1 VSPAPAIAKP
11 FARLLRPD
19 PYQDLFRV
27 LADSS
32 EIAILVVSSEADRV
46 LSANHAF
53 LLLTGYSRPEVES
66 LQASRLFSVEGERS
80 ALPDALQRPAPGGAQ
95 ILELPLRRREGP
107 ALLVDV
113 DARPAGPG
121 GNHLLFS
128 IQPSSVR
135 QQAAQARL
143 TLQERMNALARM
155 AATLADRAAEGLPEA
170 LELART
176 LIGASALGLYRVS
189 PTAPDYL
196 LHGTLPEAFPLSLPV
211 SSIKSLDR
219 PTRWTLGQRPE
230 HVLHKSARAAGFAVL
245 HAAPVG
251 APTAWIG
258 ALVAAWRE
266 SAAVGEDVAT
276 VMELVAGLCDA
287 AIRIGVQRAA
297 LADLEKNV
305 SALETELEGQFAAA
319 GEGML
324 NLDADLRI
332 LRANPAAGQL
342 LGYPQRD
349 LAGLEA
355 REVLVGP
362 EDVSATL
369 LEALGHDRQAERGR
383 LTLHRRDGTPFS
395 ANLRAVPVLQG
406 PTRLLVLFSD
416 QSERKAI
423 EDRTEILAQRALLGE
438 VTAIFAHEVRNPINN
453 ISTGVQLVASR
464 LGKEHPLAESLERI
478 RKECLRLDQLMGDV
492 LFFAR
497 PLELKIEP
505 LDLADLTQR
514 LLGRWEPRL
523 RQAGVTTH
531 TAFEP
536 STPLAAADPRTLEQ
550 VIVNLISN
558 AMQAMASGGT
568 LSVTLAPSQTQ
579 QGAMVELKVADT
591 GPGIPSDIQERIFE
605 PFFTTKKDGTGL
617 GLAISRRILMA
628 HKGTIRVQS
637 FPDAGTVFTIQV
649 PAAETESGSR
659 G

>member
-1 VSPAPAIAKP
+1 
-11 FARLLRPD
+11 
-19 PYQDLFRV
+19 
-27 LADSS
+27 
-32 EIAILVVSSEADRV
+32 
-46 LSANHAF
+46 
-53 LLLTGYSRPEVES
+53 
-66 LQASRLFSVEGERS
+66 
-80 ALPDALQRPAPGGAQ
+80 
-95 ILELPLRRREGP
+95 
-107 ALLVDV
+107 
-113 DARPAGPG
+113 
-121 GNHLLFS
+121 
-128 IQPSSVR
+128 
-135 QQAAQARL
+135 
-143 TLQERMNALARM
+143 MNALAQM

-176 LIGASALGLYRVS
+176 LLGASALGLYRVS
-189 PTAPDYL
+189 PSAPDYL
-196 LHGTLPEAFPLSLPV
+196 LHGSLPEAFPTSLPA

-230 HVLHKSARAAGFAVL
+230 HVLHKSARAAGFAAL

-258 ALVAAWRE
+258 ALVAAWRD
-266 SAAVGEDVAT
+266 SASVDEDVAT

-324 NLDADLRI
+324 NLDAALRI
-332 LRANPAAGQL
+332 LRANPAAGLL
-342 LGYPQRD
+342 LGYPQRE
-349 LAGLEA
+349 LEGLDT

-369 LEALGHDRQAERGR
+369 LEALGHDRQAERAR
-383 LTLHRRDGTPFS
+383 LTLHRRDGTPF
-395 ANLRAVPVLQG
+395 AVNLRAVPVQQG

-464 LGKEHPLAESLERI
+464 LGKDHPLAESLERV

-523 RQAGVTTH
+523 RQANVTTH
-531 TAFEP
+531 TAYDP
-536 STPLAAADPRTLEQ
+536 ATPVAAADPRTLEQ

-558 AMQAMASGGT
+558 AMQAMAGGGT
-568 LSVTLAPSQTQ
+568 LSVTLAPCQTQ

-591 GPGIPSDIQERIFE
+591 GPGIPAEIQERIFE

-628 HKGTIRVQS
+628 HKGSIRVQS

-649 PAAETESGSR
+649 PAAEAESGSR

>member
-1 VSPAPAIAKP
+1 MSPAPAITNP

-27 LADSS
+27 LADTS
-32 EIAILVVSSEADRV
+32 EAAILVVSTEADTV

-53 LLLTGYSRPEVES
+53 LLLTGYSRPEVGS
-66 LQASRLFSVEGERS
+66 LRASQLFETEGE
-80 ALPDALQRPAPGGAQ
+80 AAPLADALRRPAAGGAHFQ
-95 ILELPLRRREGP
+95 ELPLRRREAATLP
-107 ALLVDV
+107 VDV
-113 DARPAGPG
+113 DVYPAGAG
-121 GNHLLFS
+121 RNQLLLS
-128 IQPSSVR
+128 LRPSSIR
-135 QQAAQARL
+135 QQAAVSRL
-143 TLQERMNALARM
+143 TLQERMTALARM
-155 AATLADRAAEGLPEA
+155 AAVLADRAAEGLPEA
-170 LELART
+170 LDLART
-176 LIGASALGLYRVS
+176 LLGASALGLYRVS
-189 PTAPDYL
+189 PSAPDYL
-196 LHGTLPEAFPLSLPV
+196 LHGSLPEAFPPSLPA
-211 SSIKSLDR
+211 SSIKSLDH
-219 PTRWTLGQRPE
+219 PSRWTLGQRPE

-266 SAAVGEDVAT
+266 ADAVDEDVAT

-324 NLDADLRI
+324 NLDADLCI
-332 LRANPAAGQL
+332 LRANPSAGQL
-342 LGYPQRD
+342 LGYPQRE
-349 LAGLEA
+349 LEGLDA

-369 LEALGHDRQAERGR
+369 LDALGHDRQAERAR
-383 LTLHRRDGTPFS
+383 LTLHNRDGTPF
-395 ANLRAVPVLQG
+395 AVNLRAVPVLQG

-416 QSERKAI
+416 QTERKAI

-453 ISTGVQLVASR
+453 ISTGVQLIASR
-464 LGKEHPLAESLERI
+464 LGKDHPLAESLDRI

-523 RQAGVTTH
+523 RQANVTTH
-531 TAFEP
+531 TAFDAA
-536 STPLAAADPRTLEQ
+536 TPLAAADPRTLEQ

-558 AMQAMASGGT
+558 AMQAMAGGGT
-568 LSVTLAPSQTQ
+568 LSVTLAPCRTQ

-591 GPGIPSDIQERIFE
+591 GPGIPAEIQERIFE

-649 PAAETESGSR
+649 PAAETDSGSR